1 MEGGLLEED
10 KDIGVEENFITV
22 CQCLYQDVEASIV
35 IDFQQ

>member
-10 KDIGVEENFITV
+10 KDVGVQEKFIGV

-35 IDFQQ
+35 IDCQQ